1 RTRFSAGF
9 GAFRRATTR
18 AGRTTAKQL
27 HGFANYAQL
36 APLLPALF
44 VVPCVQLKTAFD
56 KNRPAFLQ
64 IFAGDFGKPRPED
77 NIDIGDFFAFLAA
90 VESVLTINSN
100 AEVANGAAFGGI
112 THFGIARQISE
123 ENDFIETG
131 HAPVL
136 ADLLGTRQLF
146 RRLFLPL
153 LLFGLLAQPLVMLT
167 VNFRVELKF

>member
-1 RTRFSAGF
+1 GKLTASPTKNLKRNLVVVRLGWGAGFRWRSRFTRTRFSSCF
-9 GAFRRATTR
+9 GAFRRAPAR

-64 IFAGDFGKPRPED
+64 IFAGDFGKPRPEH
-77 NIDIGDFFAFLAA
+77 NIDIGDFFAFLAT

-100 AEVANGAAFGGI
+100 AEVANGAA
-112 THFGIARQISE
+112 
-123 ENDFIETG
+123 
-131 HAPVL
+131 
-136 ADLLGTRQLF
+136 
-146 RRLFLPL
+146 
-153 LLFGLLAQPLVMLT
+153 
-167 VNFRVELKF
+167 